1 MSVEDT
7 IYVAA
12 CLVFGLSL
20 VLFPRPIAA
29 WFCRYMT
36 DLWRL
41 HDRNFFA
48 RGLESAAW
56 VIEQVSLGRVHDQAT
71 APKAF
76 RFLGFC
82 YLFIA
87 VNIWFVSKL

>member
-7 IYVAA
+7 IYFTA
-12 CLVFGLSL
+12 CLGLGLSF

-41 HDRNFFA
+41 HDRDFFA
-48 RGLESAAW
+48 RGLEGAVW
-56 VIEQVSLGRVHDQAT
+56 VIERVSFGRVHDQAT

-76 RFLGFC
+76 RFLGFF
-82 YLFIA
+82 YLYIA
-87 VNIWFVSKL
+87 VIIWFVSKL